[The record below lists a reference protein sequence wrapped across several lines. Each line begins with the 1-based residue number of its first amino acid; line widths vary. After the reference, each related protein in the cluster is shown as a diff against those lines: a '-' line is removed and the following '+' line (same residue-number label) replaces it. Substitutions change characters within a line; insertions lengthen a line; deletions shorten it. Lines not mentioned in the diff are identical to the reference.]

1 MGVRGTA
8 GRGCDSEA
16 SVHRS
21 VGLEDLKL
29 LPGGLNPMPA
39 KEFPHGPW
47 HSRGLPGHGLWG
59 RFEGWEEPIFV
70 LPRIWP

>member
-39 KEFPHGPW
+39 KEFPHGP
-47 HSRGLPGHGLWG
+47 
-59 RFEGWEEPIFV
+59 
-70 LPRIWP
+70 